1 MRVRLPDGTGRTS
14 HGHRRFPGGAGCG
27 REFPWHS
34 LDDPLD
40 RVGVGGGVR
49 RGAASGA
56 HRHADQGA
64 EEGDRQPL
72 QFRVGHRQLE
82 VGEAREQALDGDPP
96 LQPGQR
102 GADAVVHAEA
112 VAEMA
117 IGVAGEV
124 EAVGIVEALGVV
136 VGGQVGDQDVF
147 AGGNGDPVQF
157 YVFHGEAQHRGA
169 HRAVVADQFF
179 HGVGQE
185 FRLRPQQRQLL
196 RVDQQGDQRVADH
209 VHGGLEAAHHQQV
222 GHGDEFRLAQL
233 AALVGGLHQP
243 AVDVVGRLPALGLEQ
258 HAQVVDLRIG
268 QGLGLLRRQQFRLAL
283 PGLAGVFALSLG
295 NAQQLEDHRDGQRD
309 REVGHQVGLFAAGH
323 GVQQCLGDPFYMRLQ
338 ALHLARGERAA
349 NQRAQAGMV
358 RRVEVEH
365 VVAESLA
372 DPRAR
377 AA

>member
-1 MRVRLPDGTGRTS
+1 MKRNI
-14 HGHRRFPGGAGCG
+14 
-27 REFPWHS
+27 
-34 LDDPLD
+34 
-40 RVGVGGGVR
+40 
-49 RGAASGA
+49 
-56 HRHADQGA
+56 
-64 EEGDRQPL
+64 
-72 QFRVGHRQLE
+72 
-82 VGEAREQALDGDPP
+82 EARTGLS
-96 LQPGQR
+96 
-102 GADAVVHAEA
+102 
-112 VAEMA
+112 
-117 IGVAGEV
+117 
-124 EAVGIVEALGVV
+124 
-136 VGGQVGDQDVF
+136 
-147 AGGNGDPVQF
+147 
-157 YVFHGEAQHRGA
+157 
-169 HRAVVADQFF
+169 ADQFF

-222 GHGDEFRLAQL
+222 GHGDEFRFAQL

-283 PGLAGVFALSLG
+283 PGLAGVFALGLG

-365 VVAESLA
+365 VVAESSPI
-372 DPRAR
+372 PRAGCR
-377 AA
+377 YASRRVRRPAGRRGGRPDG